1 MSTVDG
7 RAVGH
12 GALWGLALIA
22 PLSVAGAV
30 LDHLIDD
37 FDGSAW
43 EVAFGL
49 GILAAYFLAG
59 VAAGRLAPDAP
70 MSNGLL
76 AGMLAVVGWLP
87 VRAVIELVRDQ
98 PGGLF
103 TGDDAPFTPGRV
115 FGALVLAAVFGL
127 AGGLLGA
134 RMGAGGE
141 SAGWPR
147 AGDASLPGG
156 RDPSE
161 ERPDSTGH
169 GAG

>member
-7 RAVGH
+7 RAVRH
-12 GALWGLALIA
+12 GALWGLVVIAL
-22 PLSVAGAV
+22 LSVLRAV
-30 LDHLIDD
+30 VDRTVQD
-37 FDGSAW
+37 FDGSIW
-43 EVAFGL
+43 SLLYVIGIWLAFV
-49 GILAAYFLAG
+49 LAG
-59 VAAGRLAPDAP
+59 LTAGRRAPDTP
-70 MSNGLL
+70 LSNGIV
-76 AGMLAVVGWLP
+76 AGMVAYLLWVP

-103 TGDDAPFTPGRV
+103 SGQDAPYTPGRA

-127 AGGLLGA
+127 LGGLIGA
-134 RMGAGGE
+134 RMGGGGE